1 MRIDLMSSE
10 HGESSD
16 DEDAQQLEW
25 RSGELTDIFRQLDK
39 KYESSQTRAGRRQQ
53 KQRVHKGVSK
63 RKSHELPASLGWAI
77 KKKHSCRYILWCCV
91 VFCEQ

>member
-16 DEDAQQLEW
+16 DEDVLFVRQLEW

-39 KYESSQTRAGRRQQ
+39 KHESSQTRAGRRQQ
-53 KQRVHKGVSK
+53 KRRVHKGVSK
-63 RKSHELPASLGWAI
+63 IKAPELPASLGWAI
-77 KKKHSCRYILWCCV
+77 KKDA
-91 VFCEQ
+91 